1 MNDSIVKAAQ
11 ILVERPPTVA
21 LTGAGISVDSGIP
34 DFRSPNGLW
43 NRFDPMEYATIQ
55 AFQRDPEKVWEMI
68 RAIDEI
74 LFDAAPNEGHHSLV
88 ELERMGL
95 LETVVTQNI
104 DGLHQKAGSK
114 RVIDFHGNSTRLVCL
129 SGCDGVDTQTLR
141 PHLKEDAPPQCRSC
155 GRILKPDVVL
165 FGEPIPEGALYAAS
179 HSTRYCG
186 VLLVVGTSATVA
198 PASGLPLMAKKLGAQ
213 IIEINT
219 EPTPLT
225 PHTHLSLFGSS
236 SEILPGLV
244 ETAKLQIG
252 CPAR

>member
-1 MNDSIVKAAQ
+1 MNDSLKRAAQ
-11 ILVERPPTVA
+11 LLVDRPPTVA

-34 DFRSPNGLW
+34 DFRSSDGLW
-43 NRFDPMEYATIQ
+43 ARFDPMKHATIQ
-55 AFQRDPEKVWEMI
+55 AFEREPERVWEMV
-68 RAIDEI
+68 RAIDEV
-74 LFDAAPNEGHHSLV
+74 LYNAAPNPGHHSLA
-88 ELERMGL
+88 ELEQMGL
-95 LETVVTQNI
+95 LESVVTQNI

-114 RVIDFHGNSTRLVCL
+114 RVIDFHGNSTRLTCL
-129 SGCDGVDTQTLR
+129 NGCGGVATETLR
-141 PHLKEDAPPQCRSC
+141 PQIEEGGLPHCERC
-155 GRILKPDVVL
+155 GRIMKPDVVL

-179 HSTRYCG
+179 HCTRYCG

-219 EPTPLT
+219 EPTPIT

-236 SEILPGLV
+236 SEILPQLV

-252 CPAR
+252 SPSR